1 LTNTSGRDSLDTT
14 PRSTELPFQLAGLG
28 VSMLRFSWAL
38 TMFGAQQTVNLV
50 TASASGQPRA
60 AEQAFDA
67 VTGAVEEQF
76 GGVLRGAYRSGGD
89 CLPGL
94 GREKPEVAE
103 PRG

>member
-1 LTNTSGRDSLDTT
+1 MTDNFGHDTT
-14 PRSTELPFQLAGLG
+14 GAVPGPAALPSQLAGLG

-60 AEQAFDA
+60 AAQAFDA
-67 VTGAVEEQF
+67 VTNAVEEQF
-76 GGVLRGAYRSGGD
+76 GGVFRGAYRSGGN
-89 CLPGL
+89 CIPGL
-94 GREKPEVAE
+94 GREEPEVAD